1 MSRDRS
7 WIVAPVG
14 VGVIL
19 LASYAYFWQA
29 RDWNVSSRLMLTYA
43 LADRGTV
50 SINGL
55 EDHTRDR
62 ARIGR
67 EYYSDKLPGLSLL
80 AIPPY
85 LAAKTA
91 FGLPDH
97 PLNRPGVG
105 FTHWPSDYFAT
116 LGTSGLA
123 TAMAGSLL
131 TILAMRLGCGPRR
144 AALVGLAY
152 GLATPAYAYA
162 TLAYG
167 HQATALLLLAA
178 WWLVMLPPEKLKPGA
193 CALLAGLAASGAVS
207 VELQVA
213 PAAAVIGLALLARV
227 IRRDWPARCLIWFA
241 LGAAGPLLIVAGY
254 NILAF
259 GSPLD
264 LGYFHEDLEQFGQ
277 VHSESN
283 PLGLR
288 GLAWSRLGPLL
299 WGRYR
304 GLSFYAPIVL
314 LAVPGWIV
322 LGWRRRWGVLL
333 TTLGVAASIL
343 AVNLS
348 YPEWTGG
355 WSTGPRLLVPSLPFA
370 MIAVAALLATGNR
383 FVVLAAIGLT
393 LAGAGLMLL
402 FLGVG
407 ARVPQEVADP
417 LVQVVWPSWRG
428 SPLPP
433 WAEGRR
439 FTRTAAEV
447 LAPGWV
453 RSLGP
458 RQAWRVFPPLVG
470 FQTIAVAGLML
481 ILRPKPD
488 ASGGR

>member
-1 MSRDRS
+1 MSRNRA
-7 WIVAPVG
+7 WIAPLG
-14 VGVIL
+14 VGVVL
-19 LASYAYFWQA
+19 LVSYAYFWQA
-29 RDWNVSSRLMLTYA
+29 RDWNISSRLMLTYA

-67 EYYSDKLPGLSLL
+67 RYYSDKLPGLSLL
-80 AIPPY
+80 AVPPY

-91 FGLPDH
+91 FRLPDH
-97 PLNRPGVG
+97 PLNRPGAG

-116 LGTSGLA
+116 LGTSGIA
-123 TAMAGSLL
+123 TALTGALL
-131 TILAMRLGCGPRR
+131 TCLAMRLGCGPRR
-144 AALVGLAY
+144 ASLVGLAY

-167 HQATALLLLAA
+167 HQATALFLLAA
-178 WWLVMLPPEKLKPGA
+178 WWLVMVPPERIRPGLGA
-193 CALLAGLAASGAVS
+193 FLAGLAASGAVS

-213 PAAAVIGLALLARV
+213 PAASVIGLALIARV
-227 IRRDWPARCLIWFA
+227 ALHEWPARCLVWFA
-241 LGAAGPLLIVAGY
+241 LGAAGPLLLVAGY
-254 NILAF
+254 NTLAF

-264 LGYFHEDLEQFGQ
+264 LGYFHEDLDQFGQ
-277 VHSESN
+277 VHSEAN

-288 GLAWSRLGPLL
+288 GLDWSHLGPLL

-304 GLSFYAPIVL
+304 GLSFYAPIVM
-314 LAVPGWIV
+314 LAVPGWVV
-322 LGWRRRWGVLL
+322 LGWRRRWGVLA
-333 TTLGVAASIL
+333 TTLGIAVSIL

-355 WSTGPRLLVPSLPFA
+355 WSTGPRLLVPLLPFA
-370 MIAVAALLATGNR
+370 MLAVAALLATGHR
-383 FVVLAAIGLT
+383 FAVAAAVGLAI
-393 LAGAGLMLL
+393 AGAALMLL
-402 FLGVG
+402 FQGVG

-417 LVQVVWPSWRG
+417 LTQVVLPSWRG
-428 SPLPP
+428 AALPP

-447 LAPGWV
+447 LAPVWA

-458 RQAWRVFPPLVG
+458 ERGWLVFSPLVG
-470 FQTIAVAGLML
+470 FQVVAVAGLML
-481 ILRPKPD
+481 SLRPKRVD
-488 ASGGR
+488 SGGG